1 MSYATAVVK
10 LDLTELPTTPSLQA
24 IMDAAVQ
31 KWCDE
36 TDPSRGAERLS
47 DVRYHPELGPI
58 TSEQVSFKLVDDGE
72 LAFAGKS
79 RIIPLTTDY
88 IEKSSTVRL
97 EFTAKE
103 LLDLRQGYYYQFIK
117 QGRFG
122 RAVAKVERVQQLP
135 RYRTPQA
142 EATESGAIT
151 CPELTTV
158 SFKVTTHTP
167 KPQAAITGYL
177 VAFDYR

>member
-1 MSYATAVVK
+1 MSYAKAVVK

-36 TDPSRGAERLS
+36 TDPSRGAEHLL
-47 DVRYHPELGPI
+47 DVRYYPELGPI
-58 TSEQVSFKLVDDGE
+58 TSEEVSFKLIDDGE
-72 LAFAGKS
+72 LAFDGKS

-122 RAVAKVERVQQLP
+122 RAVAKVEVAQLP
-135 RYRTPQA
+135 KPRTPQA

-151 CPELTTV
+151 CPELATV
-158 SFKVTTHTP
+158 SFTVTTHTP

>member
-1 MSYATAVVK
+1 MSYANAVVK
-10 LDLTELPTTPSLQA
+10 LDHTELPTTPSLQA

-58 TSEQVSFKLVDDGE
+58 TSEQVSFKLVGDGE

-122 RAVAKVERVQQLP
+122 RAVAKVEIAQLP
-135 RYRTPQA
+135 KPRIPQA

-151 CPELTTV
+151 CPELATA
-158 SFKVTTHTP
+158 SFTVTTHTP
-167 KPQAAITGYL
+167 KPKAAITGYL
-177 VAFDYR
+177 VAFDCR

>member
-36 TDPSRGAERLS
+36 TDPSRGAERLL
-47 DVRYHPELGPI
+47 DVRYYPELGPI

-97 EFTAKE
+97 EVTTKE
-103 LLDLRQGYYYQFIK
+103 LLDLRPGYYYRFIK

-122 RAVAKVERVQQLP
+122 RAVAKVERAQQLP
-135 RYRTPQA
+135 RPRTPQA

-158 SFKVTTHTP
+158 SFEVTTQTP
-167 KPQAAITGYL
+167 KPKAAITGYL